1 METDDLRK
9 LYNNI
14 YMDQSTLSCLAN
26 RVQMNI
32 KLYGCP
38 RTNENME
45 SMTKDTLVI
54 RTYADTG
61 RRYVMKMDNISGN
74 IPKDREMPEYC
85 PFRNIE
91 TYLENFHPR
100 CNRLCHHKV
109 LPNCNSCHRHK
120 NSSTSL
126 VQMRAIHIFH
136 PRLRTSLTFLYVNY
150 DDSFCGYNTLTTV
163 NSNTRE

>member
-1 METDDLRK
+1 MHFYQIKTLPFLYGSTYKKWRYLKSHHIANTRHALNRYLKRPPFPRKIDIISNPEFAGNGKYPEMETDDLRT

-61 RRYVMKMDNISGN
+61 RRYVM
-74 IPKDREMPEYC
+74 E
-85 PFRNIE
+85 
-91 TYLENFHPR
+91 
-100 CNRLCHHKV
+100 KV
-109 LPNCNSCHRHK
+109 
-120 NSSTSL
+120 
-126 VQMRAIHIFH
+126 
-136 PRLRTSLTFLYVNY
+136 
-150 DDSFCGYNTLTTV
+150 D
-163 NSNTRE
+163 E